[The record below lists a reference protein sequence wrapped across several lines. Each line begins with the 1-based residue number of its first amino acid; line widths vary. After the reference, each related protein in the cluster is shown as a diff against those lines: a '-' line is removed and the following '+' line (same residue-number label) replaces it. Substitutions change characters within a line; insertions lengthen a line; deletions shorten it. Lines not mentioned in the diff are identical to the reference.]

1 MSMDTTDRPSAP
13 IRGLARRTA
22 LGATLGGILA
32 GSARAQ
38 PVVDRPARL
47 LVGFPAGGAADIV
60 ARIYAEQLR
69 GSYAQQVVVENRP
82 GAAARIALEAAKAA
96 APDGT
101 TLVFTPESML
111 SVYPHIYPRT
121 LRYDGV
127 KDFVP
132 GGAASSFGFAFVV
145 ATDHPA
151 RDLKSFAEWAHTQRD
166 VSYCSPAAGSVPHFL
181 AEMMSRKLDLR
192 LMHVAYRGVG
202 PALPDLSTGRLSAIM
217 GVIGDMAE
225 QHRSGHL
232 RVLAVSSPQRVA
244 SLPEVPTFA
253 ELGYPDL
260 TSEEVYTI
268 LLPAGSPPPVVDGLE
283 RAIASASVRAELRT
297 GLAKMEQVP
306 VRLGSRGMAERIR
319 SERDRWGPIVRATG
333 YTAEE

>member
-1 MSMDTTDRPSAP
+1 MRMGTASLRNGAATV
-13 IRGLARRTA
+13 LARRAA
-22 LGATLGGILA
+22 LGAALGALLV

-38 PVVDRPARL
+38 TVVDRPARL

-69 GSYAQQVVVENRP
+69 GRFAPQVVVENRP
-82 GAAARIALEAAKAA
+82 GAAARLALEAAKAA
-96 APDGT
+96 VPDGT

-121 LRYDGV
+121 LRYDGLT
-127 KDFVP
+127 DFVP

-151 RDLKSFAEWAHTQRD
+151 RDLDGFAKWAHTQRD
-166 VSYCSPAAGSVPHFL
+166 VSYCSPAAGSVPHFV

-202 PALPDLSTGRLSAIM
+202 PALPDLATGRLSAIM

-225 QHRSGHL
+225 QHRGGHL
-232 RVLAVSSPQRVA
+232 RVLAVTSPQRVA

-260 TSEEVYTI
+260 TSEEVYMI
-268 LLPAGSPPPVVDGLE
+268 LLPAAAPPPVVEGLE
-283 RAIASASVRAELRT
+283 RAIASASGRPELRAA
-297 GLAKMEQVP
+297 LAKMEQVP
-306 VRLGSRGMAERIR
+306 VSLGSRGMAERIR